1 MFACETWG
9 LAGQTSVYNW
19 DKSIYLLEDKM
30 EPEQRSG
37 ELDLHFK
44 VLLEQDMYPEIT
56 IEEEEEGEDE
66 GEIVVDAEGAAEEE
80 EEEVEVDPDGA
91 EEEEEEEE
99 EDEEEG
105 EEEVDD
111 EDDDDDDDDDVI
123 VTNSSAPARV
133 AAGAAEGDDSLLV
146 VCTGTVEELLGLEV
160 SPTVEP
166 EETPEP
172 QRWEVQWEEVS
183 QAPQSPAPEILQPAP
198 PVAPPVTPPV
208 APPVAQPPPPQPEVP
223 PVTEITPIDL
233 DPEVLPTPSEQ
244 VGNTSSPWGAT
255 YIEEGHRETHTSPAS
270 ADRGSVGKTRASA
283 SGVGGFTLET
293 ARRRF
298 RQFCYKD
305 TEGPRKACGQLWE
318 LCNHWLKPKN
328 RTKEQILDVLILE
341 QFLAVLPP
349 GIRSR
354 VWERSPETC
363 ARAVALAEEFL
374 AKQNEA
380 ERQEEEDSDL
390 FEEVVVN
397 FPDEDQVL
405 SDVEQREMCM
415 EADQRGDVDI
425 CLLGS
430 SDTEATWD
438 SSADEGGSGARTPS
452 RADTQ
457 FEFGERLNGAV
468 PHLPPKRIRV
478 REKRHP
484 CMECGKRFRCQSE
497 LALHQKVHTR
507 PKSYHCAECGK
518 QFGRSSH
525 LTRHQK
531 THMGEECHVCTE
543 CGKRFRW
550 STELAIHQRIHAGE
564 QSQYTID
571 SLFQWP
577 SEFSLHPNLYTG
589 EKTPPVAEFAK
600 PHTVKKPHLCP
611 ECGKGFRWPSEL
623 AAHQKTHN
631 KNKHYLC
638 PECGKGFQWPSE
650 LAAHQIT
657 HTGESSP
664 VVNDC
669 SNNSGHLTTYL
680 GAAGAEKRHLCGECG
695 KAFRWPSELATH
707 RRIHTGEK
715 RYFCTECGKGFIWP
729 SELAAHQRTHT
740 EKQAYQCME
749 CGKIFHDLYALTR
762 HQKTHLGS
770 KVYPCTECGKTFSRQ
785 SHLTRHRITHT
796 GERPY
801 PCIECGKRFGRQSHL
816 TRHLRIHTGE
826 RPYQCGECGVRFRR
840 RHSMIYHQRIHMRE
854 SAGGPDMP
862 NLADLE
868 NLPDGIQ
875 SPIHVT
881 I

>member
-9 LAGQTSVYNW
+9 ITGQTSVYNW
-19 DKSIYLLEDKM
+19 DKSVYLLENKM
-30 EPEQRSG
+30 ESIQGSQKV
-37 ELDLHFK
+37 DLHFK
-44 VLLEQDMYPEIT
+44 VLLEQEMYPEIT
-56 IEEEEEGEDE
+56 IEEEEEEPDE
-66 GEIVVDAEGAAEEE
+66 VEVDAEGEADEEE
-80 EEEVEVDPDGA
+80 EEEERG

-99 EDEEEG
+99 EDEEE
-105 EEEVDD
+105 EEEEEEEEGGEGD
-111 EDDDDDDDDDVI
+111 EEEETHPQGLQQEAV
-123 VTNSSAPARV
+123 
-133 AAGAAEGDDSLLV
+133 GAVNGDDSLFV
-146 VCTGTVEELLGLEV
+146 VCTGTVEELLGLEASLTAESV
-160 SPTVEP
+160 QLEAAQ
-166 EETPEP
+166 P
-172 QRWEVQWEEVS
+172 QRWEVQWEVVS
-183 QAPQSPAPEILQPAP
+183 QSSQPFLPEIIESPLISPEAATSSITQVVE
-198 PVAPPVTPPV
+198 VA
-208 APPVAQPPPPQPEVP
+208 AAEVEP
-223 PVTEITPIDL
+223 DTFPNM
-233 DPEVLPTPSEQ
+233 EQ
-244 VGNTSSPWGAT
+244 LGNTSSSWGASF
-255 YIEEGHRETHTSPAS
+255 IEESHQDLQRSPAS
-270 ADRGSVGKTRASA
+270 ADRGSTGKARTPI
-283 SGVGGFTLET
+283 SGGGSFSLET

-298 RQFCYKD
+298 RQFCYQD

-354 VWERSPETC
+354 VWECSPETC

-380 ERQEEEDSDL
+380 ERPEEEDFYL
-390 FEEVVVN
+390 FEEVVVA
-397 FPDEDQVL
+397 FPNGDQVL
-405 SDVEQREMCM
+405 SNTEHGDICM
-415 EADQRGDVDI
+415 ETGQRDDVDI

-430 SDTEATWD
+430 SDSEATWD
-438 SSADEGGSGARTPS
+438 SSADDGGERGGGSAGAQTPN
-452 RADTQ
+452 RADPQ
-457 FEFGERLNGAV
+457 MGFGEKSNGAV
-468 PHLPPKRIRV
+468 PHMAPKRIRI

-484 CMECGKRFRCQSE
+484 CIECGKRFRCQSE

-507 PKSYHCAECGK
+507 PKSYNCTECGK

-550 STELAIHQRIHAGE
+550 STELAIHQRIHDME
-564 QSQYTID
+564 QPHYTMD
-571 SLFQWP
+571 ADTLLHWP
-577 SEFSLHPNLYTG
+577 SKFNTTKNILTG
-589 EKTPPVAEFAK
+589 EKAPPNGDMVK
-600 PHTVKKPHLCP
+600 THTVKKPHLCP

-623 AAHQKTHN
+623 ATHQKTHN

-650 LAAHQIT
+650 LIAHQRSHAGNSLPAIADCENSNSQPPNPP
-657 HTGESSP
+657 HQGTGM
-664 VVNDC
+664 
-669 SNNSGHLTTYL
+669 T
-680 GAAGAEKRHLCGECG
+680 EKRHLCGECG

-707 RRIHTGEK
+707 QRIHTGEK

-740 EKQAYQCME
+740 EKQAYQCLE
-749 CGKIFHDLYALTR
+749 CGEIFHDLYGLTR
-762 HQKTHLGS
+762 HQKTHLAT

-785 SHLTRHRITHT
+785 SHLTRHQITHT

-801 PCIECGKRFGRQSHL
+801 PCKECGKRFGRQSHL

-840 RHSMIYHQRIHMRE
+840 RHSMMYHQRIHLRE
-854 SAGGPDMP
+854 ASGGLDMINPP
-862 NLADLE
+862 NAESLTDPLQ
-868 NLPDGIQ
+868 N
-875 SPIHVT
+875 PIHVT